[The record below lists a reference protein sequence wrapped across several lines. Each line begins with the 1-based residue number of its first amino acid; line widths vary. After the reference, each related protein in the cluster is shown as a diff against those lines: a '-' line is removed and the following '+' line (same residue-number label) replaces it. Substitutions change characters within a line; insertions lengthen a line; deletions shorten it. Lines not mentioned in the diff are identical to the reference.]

1 MQVRYGCGD
10 NYRAFNG
17 NLGVSFSD
25 VNRDVKSGS
34 QFRTPPVAVLHGWF
48 RPEKALVL
56 FFGVGAGSP
65 FQFLPS

>member
-1 MQVRYGCGD
+1 MQARYGCGD

-34 QFRTPPVAVLHGWF
+34 QFNPPPVYRGDFILATTFDVTNYVT
-48 RPEKALVL
+48 RTD
-56 FFGVGAGSP
+56 S
-65 FQFLPS
+65 

>member
-1 MQVRYGCGD
+1 MQARYGCGD

-34 QFRTPPVAVLHGWF
+34 QFRTPPVTLQ
-48 RPEKALVL
+48 
-56 FFGVGAGSP
+56 AGDVA
-65 FQFLPS
+65 

>member
-1 MQVRYGCGD
+1 MQVRYGCGG

-34 QFRTPPVAVLHGWF
+34 QFKTPPVASAMKLH
-48 RPEKALVL
+48 L
-56 FFGVGAGSP
+56 
-65 FQFLPS
+65 QLPPRK